1 MQTCEERTTM
11 TETLHVFRELLGWRA
26 LAAAAAAAA
35 EESRPS
41 RRLSFRQGS
50 DACSIKIHCFV
61 PLKPEPSPFT
71 RTCLLRA
78 SGRQNSQVPTG
89 PGPIQFNTPAKP
101 LLSVSRLLCC
111 AAAVAGPCSSLLSF
125 TSPHLTFTSTF
136 TSTTQLH
143 DFSTR
148 ERLPVGPAIP

>member
-26 LAAAAAAAA
+26 LAAAAAAA

-41 RRLSFRQGS
+41 RSLSFRQGS

-61 PLKPEPSPFT
+61 PLRPEPSSFT

-78 SGRQNSQVPTG
+78 SGRQISQVPTG

-125 TSPHLTFTSTF
+125 TSPSPPPPP
-136 TSTTQLH
+136 SQLH